1 MISKMCH
8 HWAKSSA
15 KGREQGGHGT
25 SARSRRPCSH
35 LRDVHLL
42 TLLGEVV
49 RRLVRG
55 RGGGSVEEE
64 ENLEQIGTEATNCL
78 TVRSISCG
86 SSGGGNEYSI
96 TLGKYWTN
104 RNIFL
109 IDTNFTISNINRY
122 EILSYISR
130 SSIIRATL
138 SLGLNGEMVERP
150 RRLIAKW
157 TWKIDE
163 FRIRRTCK
171 TNL

>member
-1 MISKMCH
+1 MLSKICH

-42 TLLGEVV
+42 TLLGQVV
-49 RRLVRG
+49 RRKR
-55 RGGGSVEEE
+55 RWRRICWGGGE
-64 ENLEQIGTEATNCL
+64 
-78 TVRSISCG
+78 
-86 SSGGGNEYSI
+86 SGWDWHRGNKLPDGEVDQLRLFRRWQRVFDH
-96 TLGKYWTN
+96 LGKYWTN
-104 RNIFL
+104 RNLDL
-109 IDTNFTISNINRY
+109 IDTNFTISNIY

-157 TWKIDE
+157 TCKKDE
-163 FRIRRTCK
+163 FRILEEHAK
-171 TNL
+171 QI